1 MTRYDDLKM
10 ANGLPHPLAG
20 WHQDSLDAA
29 AKELKAAFVWAK
41 LDAAAL
47 DMDLEAIAESVLLSA
62 IAAERVE
69 RTHKMAAPCQRC
81 GWHEGDAWST
91 DHWLWNLIVGG
102 DAEKPASGMICASC
116 FITMAQEHFERGRF
130 RVEMLPETVIPGP
143 VRESS
148 EGPEAGHRWR
158 FTVDSCLAA
167 GIKGPDDAEAHS
179 FRDADWWSRA
189 RRIEVRAQSLH
200 DAIVKLA
207 DVPFVDWMHSEY
219 DDRELEEADDQ
230 G

>member
-1 MTRYDDLKM
+1 MRFPDLP
-10 ANGLPHPLAG
+10 AP
-20 WHQDSLDAA
+20 
-29 AKELKAAFVWAK
+29 EV
-41 LDAAAL
+41 
-47 DMDLEAIAESVLLSA
+47 
-62 IAAERVE
+62 
-69 RTHKMAAPCQRC
+69 PCQRC
-81 GWHEGDAWST
+81 HIHEGDAWSA

-102 DAEKPASGMICASC
+102 DATVPAAGLLCASC
-116 FITMAQEHFERGRF
+116 FIQMAKAHFELSENSGSRRF
-130 RVEMLPETVIPGP
+130 RIELLPESVIPGP

-207 DVPFVDWMHSEY
+207 DVPFVDWMNSEY
-219 DDRELEEADDQ
+219 DDRELEEADGQ
-230 G
+230 S